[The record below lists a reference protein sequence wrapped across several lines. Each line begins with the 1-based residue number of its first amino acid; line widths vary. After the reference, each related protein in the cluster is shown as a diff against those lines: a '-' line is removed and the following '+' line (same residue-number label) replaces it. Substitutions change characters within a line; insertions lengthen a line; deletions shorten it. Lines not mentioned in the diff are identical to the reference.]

1 MVRLDKIKAKFD
13 EGRRLLIASLTETDE
28 RRRADLVRQGLEHIE
43 RAFSSLFMGAFRPLK
58 ALRTGHLVE
67 SEPDTSTCEFLC
79 VSAINYDDGRR
90 VPDWRVIAVNGDP
103 YAAPHEAP
111 TVKEFTQH
119 MIRLGWK
126 MTSAAHAKSSPDFRA
141 SEDPSVYSLYFF
153 KERMLSAKYQGDTVS
168 ITDPPDKPIY
178 FG

>member
-1 MVRLDKIKAKFD
+1 VIRLDKIKAKFD

-28 RRRADLVRQGLEHIE
+28 RRRADLVKQGLEHIE
-43 RAFSSLFMGAFRPLK
+43 RAFGSIFMGAFRPLK
-58 ALRTGHLVE
+58 ARSTGHLVE
-67 SEPDTSTCEFLC
+67 SEPDLSTCEFLC
-79 VSAINYDDGRR
+79 VHAINYDDGWRA
-90 VPDWRVIAVNGDP
+90 PDWRVIAVNGDP

-126 MTSAAHAKSSPDFRA
+126 MTSAAHARSSPDFRP
-141 SEDPSVYSLYFF
+141 SDDPSVYSLYFF
-153 KERMLSAKYQGDTVS
+153 RERMPSVKYNEDTVP
-168 ITDPPDKPIY
+168 ITDPPDRPIY